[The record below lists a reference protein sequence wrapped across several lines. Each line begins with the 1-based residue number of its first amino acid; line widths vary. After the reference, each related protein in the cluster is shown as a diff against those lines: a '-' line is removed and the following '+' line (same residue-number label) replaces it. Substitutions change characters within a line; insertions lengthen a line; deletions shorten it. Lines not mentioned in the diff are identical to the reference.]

1 MLPGRRSAVVWL
13 TSAGWCPTRAQ
24 GTAAQ
29 AKALRIIVPQPP
41 GGASDAIA
49 RLVAQAMTASSGRA
63 VVIENRPGGGTV
75 VGTIT
80 LARAAPDGNTVG
92 LVVSAHAINQALR
105 SKMPFD
111 ALADFAPVCL
121 GGHAVLAL
129 VARTGFPGRTVQE
142 LIGLA
147 RRSPQPI
154 AFASLGVGTASHL
167 AGELLALK
175 AGIALQHLPYN
186 GSPQVYRA
194 MRSDQVQLAV
204 VTLESALPHVRA
216 GLIELLGV
224 TTAHRS
230 PAFPHVPAIAETLD
244 GYEVVSF
251 FGFLAPAGTPSA
263 QVERLYEEISSA
275 LREPAVSRRLAD
287 MAIVVEVA
295 APRAFESFLRDQ
307 VRRYAEIGRLSGIRI
322 ES

>member
-13 TSAGWCPTRAQ
+13 TSAALGPARAQ
-24 GTAAQ
+24 GTAAS
-29 AKALRIIVPQPP
+29 KALRIIVPQPP
-41 GGASDAIA
+41 GGASDAIV
-49 RLVAQAMTASSGRA
+49 RLVAQAMTARSGRA
-63 VVIENRPGGGTV
+63 VVIENRPGGGTI
-75 VGTIT
+75 VGTIA
-80 LARAAPDGNTVG
+80 LARAVPDGNTIG

-105 SKMPFD
+105 AKMPFD
-111 ALADFAPVCL
+111 AFADFAPVCL

-129 VARTGFPGRTVQE
+129 VARAGFPGRTVPE

-154 AFASLGVGTASHL
+154 GFASLGVGTASHL

-194 MRSDQVQLAV
+194 MRGDQVQLAV
-204 VTLESALPHVRA
+204 VTLESALPHARA

-224 TTAHRS
+224 TTARRS
-230 PAFPHVPAIAETLD
+230 AAFPQVPAIAETLD
-244 GYEVVSF
+244 GYAVVSF
-251 FGFLAPAGTPSA
+251 FGFLAPARTPSA
-263 QVERLYEEISSA
+263 QVERLYGEISSA

-287 MAIVVEVA
+287 MAIEVALA
-295 APRAFESFLRDQ
+295 APRDFESFLRDQ